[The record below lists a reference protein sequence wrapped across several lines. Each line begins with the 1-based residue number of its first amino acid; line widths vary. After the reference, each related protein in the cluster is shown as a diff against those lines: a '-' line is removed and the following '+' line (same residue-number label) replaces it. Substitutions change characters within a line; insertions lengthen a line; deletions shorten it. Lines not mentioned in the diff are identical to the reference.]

1 MPSIESSIK
10 QQLESNRSKNLL
22 FENATQ
28 IMNIDSSFLAALEEY
43 LNDNV
48 SEKTEDVSSE
58 LVSFTT
64 NEFMKRLHSI
74 NPYLRVSKVQI
85 ENLKQIY
92 RETWQ
97 RMRNNQS
104 IKTTLNEF
112 HYPQLSQWLATLY
125 PEKFQKMLKFSPRV
139 GHVTYG
145 EYSAELQI
153 GLLGIDTA
161 DVKQPILDIGCGG
174 QAHLVSYF
182 RSQGLEAYGIDRH
195 LETQKPYLDQE
206 DWFDYHFE
214 PGKWGTIVAHMSF
227 TNHLNYAYLNDISQL
242 EHYLLKMKEILES
255 LSISGSFHYTPSLP
269 FIEDKVSTE
278 IYRVQSEPK
287 FADMLVSKITRI
299 K

>member
-104 IKTTLNEF
+104 IRTTLNEF

-161 DVKQPILDIGCGG
+161 
-174 QAHLVSYF
+174 
-182 RSQGLEAYGIDRH
+182 
-195 LETQKPYLDQE
+195 
-206 DWFDYHFE
+206 
-214 PGKWGTIVAHMSF
+214 
-227 TNHLNYAYLNDISQL
+227 
-242 EHYLLKMKEILES
+242 
-255 LSISGSFHYTPSLP
+255 
-269 FIEDKVSTE
+269 
-278 IYRVQSEPK
+278 
-287 FADMLVSKITRI
+287 
-299 K
+299 